1 MGIQTFTT
9 MKRKLTIFLF
19 SMICLLTHAQNKF
32 NLENIQSL
40 TFYGIDFTIAKVYGG
55 KDTGH
60 QYWATYADIN
70 ELFIMKPK
78 TYSIEKRLGIKV
90 DVTSLEAV
98 NEANKKINPDNIKT
112 TDPQYMPSEAQIE
125 EAVKKLPILS
135 QEEKTGIVIVALFL
149 NKEDD
154 RGTYQFVI
162 FNTKTREIIE
172 QWTNSGKGLGIG
184 LKNYWG
190 YSVYNAIKKIK

>member
-9 MKRKLTIFLF
+9 MKRKLTVFLF

-162 FNTKTREIIE
+162 FNRPVKSSNNGPTAVKGSV
-172 QWTNSGKGLGIG
+172 SG
-184 LKNYWG
+184 
-190 YSVYNAIKKIK
+190 

>member
-1 MGIQTFTT
+1 
-9 MKRKLTIFLF
+9 MKRIVISLF
-19 SMICLLTHAQNKF
+19 ICLFGLMGYAQNKF
-32 NLENIQSL
+32 NLSDVSSL

-78 TYSIEKRLGIKV
+78 TYSIEKRLGIPV

-98 NEANKKINPDNIKT
+98 NTANKKINPDQIKT
-112 TDPQYMPSEAQIE
+112 TDAAYMPTEDQIRK
-125 EAVKKLPILS
+125 AVETLPILS
-135 QEEKTGIVIVALFL
+135 REEKIGLVIVALFL
-149 NKEDD
+149 NKEDN

>member
-1 MGIQTFTT
+1 MIK
-9 MKRKLTIFLF
+9 MKKSILYLF
-19 SMICLLTHAQNKF
+19 MSLFCSVAIAQNKL
-32 NLENIQSL
+32 NLSDVKSL
-40 TFYGIDFTIAKVYGG
+40 TFYGIDYSLAKVYGG

-60 QYWATYADIN
+60 QYWTTYADIN
-70 ELFIMKPK
+70 ELFIDKPK
-78 TYSIEKRLGIKV
+78 TFSVEKRLGIPV
-90 DVTSLEAV
+90 DVISLEAV
-98 NEANKKINPDNIKT
+98 NQVNKKINPDHIKIT
-112 TDPQYMPSEAQIE
+112 TSTYMPTAGQIT

-135 QEEKTGIVIVALFL
+135 QEEKIGMVIVALFL
-149 NKEDD
+149 NKEEN

-190 YSVYNAIKKIK
+190 VSVYNAIRKIK

>member
-1 MGIQTFTT
+1 
-9 MKRKLTIFLF
+9 MKRIVISLL
-19 SMICLLTHAQNKF
+19 ICLFGLMGYAQNKF
-32 NLENIQSL
+32 NLSDVSSL
-40 TFYGIDFTIAKVYGG
+40 TFYGIDFTFAKVYGG
-55 KDTGH
+55 KDTGY

-78 TYSIEKRLGIKV
+78 TYSIEKRLGIPV

-98 NEANKKINPDNIKT
+98 NTANKKINRDQIKT
-112 TDPQYMPSEAQIE
+112 TDAAYMRTEDQMRQ
-125 EAVKKLPILS
+125 AVETLPILS
-135 QEEKTGIVIVALFL
+135 REEKIGLVIVALFL
-149 NKEDD
+149 NKEDN